1 MLKDECQATAWGL
14 KLRDLHRAPKLR
26 SLPPGLSLSLLRQ
39 VLHRSPAR
47 QSILLPVM
55 LIVGL
60 MSGTS
65 ADGIDAALVELGGAR
80 WRIVCHQHTPYP
92 HDVRAEIF
100 ACFRP
105 EHGTVDRLCALNF
118 ALGRAFAQAAL
129 NCIRAAGL
137 TTKDVDL
144 IGSHG
149 QTLWHFPSGPR
160 ASTLQLGEPAV
171 IAELTGLPV
180 VSNFRARDM
189 AAGGQG
195 APLVAYADLVLLS
208 HPTLCRT
215 ALNIGG
221 IANFTY
227 LPPAPQ
233 PVAPADQAQEAQ
245 HGGPEAA
252 FAFDT
257 GPGNMLIDDAVRRA
271 SGGTLEF
278 DRDGAIAASGRV
290 SDLLLKELMDH
301 PYFTQR
307 PPKAT
312 GRELFG
318 AQFGEQ
324 IWQRGTALGLSGADI
339 VATLTML
346 TAASIAHAHRAFL
359 PRLPDEVI
367 VSGGGARNA
376 TLMHLLQ
383 QQLAPARVY
392 VSDEVGLPAEAKE
405 AVAFAVLAYE
415 TWHGR
420 SGNLPAATG
429 ASKAVV
435 LGDITPGD
443 IAPGDIAPGRRVR
456 QAVLG
461 RQRDAST
468 DALAPSLTEAINPLT
483 QDIDALDT
491 LRIVDVINA
500 EDQLVGAAVATQRE
514 PIAQAIDAIAAR
526 LKGGGRLIYVGAGTS
541 GRLGVLDASEMLPT
555 FNAPP
560 GMVVALIAGGAAAL
574 TQPIEGAEDDAEQG
588 RRDLA
593 ALAVADRDCV
603 MGITASGRTPYVLGA
618 LDEARARGALTLG
631 LTCNDDTLL
640 HRAADIVIAP
650 IVGPEVIGGSTRM
663 KAGTATKMVL
673 NMISTAVMIK
683 LGKTF
688 GNLMVDVQPTNSKLR
703 ERARRIV
710 AQACHLS
717 LAEAAVKLAQCG
729 GEVKTAIVSHLAGI
743 TPDQARE
750 RLSRA
755 GGVVREAIRSGR
767 DEHSH

>member
-1 MLKDECQATAWGL
+1 
-14 KLRDLHRAPKLR
+14 
-26 SLPPGLSLSLLRQ
+26 
-39 VLHRSPAR
+39 
-47 QSILLPVM
+47 M

-65 ADGIDAALVELGGAR
+65 ADGIDAALVELDGAR

-92 HDVRAEIF
+92 HDVRAEVF

-195 APLVAYADLVLLS
+195 APLVAYADLVLLG
-208 HPTLCRT
+208 HPTLYRT

-227 LPPAPQ
+227 LPPVPRPAPR
-233 PVAPADQAQEAQ
+233 PVASADRAQEAQ
-245 HGGPEAA
+245 HGEPEAA

-271 SGGTLEF
+271 SGGALEF

-290 SDLLLKELMDH
+290 SDLLFEELMDH
-301 PYFTQR
+301 PYFAQR

-376 TLMHLLQ
+376 TLMRLLR

-420 SGNLPAATG
+420 PGNLPAATG

-443 IAPGDIAPGRRVR
+443 ITPGGIAPGDIGPGRRAQ
-456 QAVLG
+456 QAVLD
-461 RQRDAST
+461 RRWEASAN
-468 DALAPSLTEAINPLT
+468 DLAPSPTEAINPLT

-500 EDQLVGAAVATQRE
+500 EDQLVAAAVATQRE
-514 PIAQAIDAIAAR
+514 PIARAIDAIAAR

-541 GRLGVLDASEMLPT
+541 GRLGVLDASEMPPT
-555 FNAPP
+555 FNTSP
-560 GMVVALIAGGAAAL
+560 GMVIALIAGGATAL
-574 TQPIEGAEDDAEQG
+574 TQPVEGAEDDAEQG

-593 ALAVADRDCV
+593 ALAVTDRDCV

-631 LTCNDDTLL
+631 LTCNNGTPL

-673 NMISTAVMIK
+673 NTISTAVMIK

-717 LAEAAVKLAQCG
+717 LAAAAAELARCD
-729 GEVKTAIVSHLAGI
+729 GEVKTAIVSHLAGV

-750 RLSRA
+750 RLARA
-755 GGVVREAIRSGR
+755 GGVVREAIRSGHS
-767 DEHSH
+767 EHPDR